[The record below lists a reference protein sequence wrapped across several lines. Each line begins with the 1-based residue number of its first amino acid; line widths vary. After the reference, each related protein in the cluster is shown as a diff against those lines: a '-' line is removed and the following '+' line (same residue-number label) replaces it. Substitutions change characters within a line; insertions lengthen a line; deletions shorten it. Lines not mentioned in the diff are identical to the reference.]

1 MKRFEIFFDNPLQ
14 KTSSPADTA
23 NRRAKT
29 NYNSAAKLK
38 TRATARPSVITAWML
53 EASITEYLAM
63 SLRNLNIA
71 PRAFLGFAFI
81 ALLVIGLGVFAV
93 SRMSIIRQASVD
105 MESTQLPSVGYLG
118 NLTEN
123 VLRLRIL
130 SFRVLVNRDA
140 SALQEAQTRIGA
152 LIDKVRTAQSS
163 YAALPAT
170 PEEAALYK
178 TFTATLDSYMQAQSQ
193 MLELSRQ
200 DKLDE
205 LRALINTRIK
215 DGTDQMG
222 EQLNK
227 LIALNNSDAKAASV
241 VAGEHYSS
249 AITGIVVVAVIA
261 ALLTVLL
268 AWLLTRSIVT
278 PLNRALQVAQTI
290 AGGNLTTA
298 IEIDGQD
305 EPARLLGAL
314 SEMQSNLRKTIEQIA
329 GSATQLGAAAE
340 ELSTVTQEASRGMQ
354 QQNNEIEQAATA
366 VNEMTAAVE
375 EVARNAVSTSEASN
389 QSTQAAREGRDR
401 VVETVNAIQTM
412 THDVQNTS
420 LMIEGL
426 ATQGRDIG
434 KVLDVI
440 RAIAEQTNLLALNA
454 AIEAARAGEA
464 GRGFA
469 VVADEVRALAH
480 RTAQSTQE
488 IEKMVAGIQNGT
500 GEAVSSMAQSNQRT
514 QSTLAMARAAGV
526 ALEQI
531 TQSIHLINERN
542 LVIASA
548 SEEQAQVSREVDRNL
563 VNIRDLATQ
572 SAAGAN
578 QTSAAT
584 HELSRLAVNLNAMV
598 ARFVI

>member
-1 MKRFEIFFDNPLQ
+1 
-14 KTSSPADTA
+14 
-23 NRRAKT
+23 
-29 NYNSAAKLK
+29 
-38 TRATARPSVITAWML
+38 
-53 EASITEYLAM
+53 M
-63 SLRNLNIA
+63 SLRHLNIA
-71 PRAFLGFAFI
+71 PRASLGFAFI
-81 ALLVIGLGVFAV
+81 ALLVVVLGVFAV
-93 SRMSIIRQASVD
+93 NRMTLIRQASVD
-105 MESTQLPSVGYLG
+105 MSSNQLPSVAYLG
-118 NLTEN
+118 SLTEN
-123 VLRLRIL
+123 VLRMRIL
-130 SFRVLVNRDA
+130 SFRVLVNREPA
-140 SALQEAQTRIGA
+140 ALQEAQTRIA
-152 LIDKVRTAQSS
+152 VLIDKVRAAQTGYS
-163 YAALPAT
+163 ALPSV

-178 TFTATLDSYMQAQSQ
+178 TFVGTLDNYLTAQAEMLALSQ
-193 MLELSRQ
+193 Q
-200 DKLDE
+200 NKVDE
-205 LRALINTRIK
+205 MRALINTRIK
-215 DGTDQMG
+215 NGTDQMG

-227 LIALNNSDAKAASV
+227 LIALNSAGAKQASEQ
-241 VAGEHYSS
+241 AGRSYDS
-249 AITGIVVVAVIA
+249 AISGIVVVAVAA

-278 PLNRALQVAQTI
+278 PLRKAVEVAQTI
-290 AGGNLTTA
+290 AGGDLSKV
-298 IEIDGQD
+298 IEDDGKD
-305 EPARLLGAL
+305 EPARLISAL
-314 SEMQSNLRKTIEQIA
+314 SAMQTNLRQTIQHIA
-329 GSATQLGAAAE
+329 GSATQLASAAE
-340 ELSTVTQEASRGMQ
+340 ELSAVTEEASKGLQ
-354 QQNNEIEQAATA
+354 QQNNEIDQAATA

-375 EVARNAVSTSEASN
+375 EVARNAVSTSEAST
-389 QSTQAAREGRDR
+389 QSNQAAREGRDR
-401 VVETVNAIQTM
+401 VVETVGAIQTM
-412 THDVQNTS
+412 TQDVQNTS
-420 LMIEGL
+420 LLIEGL

-500 GEAVSSMAQSNQRT
+500 GEAVQSMQQSNQRT
-514 QSTLAMARAAGV
+514 HNTLEMARAAGV

-531 TQSIHLINERN
+531 TQSISLINERN

-578 QTSAAT
+578 QTSAAS
-584 HELSRLAVNLNAMV
+584 HELSRLAVDLNAMV

>member
-1 MKRFEIFFDNPLQ
+1 
-14 KTSSPADTA
+14 
-23 NRRAKT
+23 
-29 NYNSAAKLK
+29 
-38 TRATARPSVITAWML
+38 
-53 EASITEYLAM
+53 M

-81 ALLVIGLGVFAV
+81 ALLVIVLGVFAV
-93 SRMSIIRQASVD
+93 NRMSIIRQSSID
-105 MESTQLPSVGYLG
+105 MGSPQLPSVGFLG
-118 NLTEN
+118 NVTEN
-123 VLRLRIL
+123 ILRMRIL
-130 SFRVLVNRDA
+130 SFRILVNREPA
-140 SALQEAQTRIGA
+140 SLQEAETRIGV
-152 LIDKVRTAQSS
+152 LNDKARKAQAA
-163 YAALPAT
+163 YAALPAG
-170 PEEAALYK
+170 PDEAALYK
-178 TFTATLDSYMQAQSQ
+178 VFSATLDNYMQAQRE
-193 MLELSRQ
+193 MLDLSRQ
-200 DKLDE
+200 NKIDE
-205 LRALINTRIK
+205 MRTLINTRIK

-222 EQLNK
+222 EQLNR
-227 LIALNNSDAKAASV
+227 LVAHNIEGAKAAGHVAEDNYNTAVNGIIGVSV
-241 VAGEHYSS
+241 VA
-249 AITGIVVVAVIA
+249 
-261 ALLTVLL
+261 ALMTVLL

-278 PLNRALQVAQTI
+278 PLNRAVQAAETI
-290 AGGNLTTA
+290 AGGNLTKA
-298 IEIDGQD
+298 IEVDGKD

-314 SEMQSNLRKTIEQIA
+314 STMQGNLRKTIEQIA

-340 ELSTVTQEASRGMQ
+340 ELSAVTEEASRGLQ

-401 VVETVNAIQTM
+401 VVETVDAIQTM

-500 GEAVSSMAQSNQRT
+500 GEAVSSMQQSNQRT
-514 QSTLAMARAAGV
+514 QSTLEMARAAGI

-578 QTSAAT
+578 QTSAAS
-584 HELSRLAVNLNAMV
+584 HELSRLAVDLNAMV

>member
-1 MKRFEIFFDNPLQ
+1 
-14 KTSSPADTA
+14 
-23 NRRAKT
+23 
-29 NYNSAAKLK
+29 
-38 TRATARPSVITAWML
+38 
-53 EASITEYLAM
+53 M
-63 SLRNLNIA
+63 SLRNLKIA

-81 ALLVIGLGVFAV
+81 ALLVIVLGVFAV
-93 SRMSIIRQASVD
+93 NRMSIIRQASVD
-105 MESTQLPSVGYLG
+105 MEMTQLPSIGFLG
-118 NLTEN
+118 NVTEN

-130 SFRVLVNRDA
+130 SFRVLVNRDPA
-140 SALQEAQTRIGA
+140 ALQEAQTRIGV
-152 LIDKVRTAQSS
+152 LVDKVRTSQTS
-163 YAALPAT
+163 YAVLPAG

-178 TFTATLDSYMQAQSQ
+178 TFATTLDNYMQAQSQ

-200 DKLDE
+200 NKLDE
-205 LRALINTRIK
+205 MRTLINTRIK
-215 DGTDQMG
+215 EGTDQMG

-227 LIALNNSDAKAASV
+227 LVALNTADAKAASAK
-241 VAGEHYSS
+241 AGEHYNE
-249 AITGIVVVAVIA
+249 AFIGIVTVAVMA
-261 ALLTVLL
+261 SLLTVLL
-268 AWLLTRSIVT
+268 AWLLTRSILT
-278 PLNRALQVAQTI
+278 PLNRAVLAAETI
-290 AGGNLTTA
+290 AGGNLSKV
-298 IEIDGQD
+298 IEVDGND

-314 SEMQSNLRKTIEQIA
+314 SAMQTNLRKTIEQIA

-340 ELSTVTQEASRGMQ
+340 ELSTVTQEASRGLQ

-401 VVETVNAIQTM
+401 VVETVDAIQTM
-412 THDVQNTS
+412 THDVQNTA

-426 ATQGRDIG
+426 AAQGRDIG

-500 GEAVSSMAQSNQRT
+500 GEAVSSMQQSNQRT
-514 QSTLAMARAAGV
+514 QSTLEMARAAGV

-531 TQSIHLINERN
+531 TQSIQLINERN

-584 HELSRLAVNLNAMV
+584 HELSRLAVDLNAMV